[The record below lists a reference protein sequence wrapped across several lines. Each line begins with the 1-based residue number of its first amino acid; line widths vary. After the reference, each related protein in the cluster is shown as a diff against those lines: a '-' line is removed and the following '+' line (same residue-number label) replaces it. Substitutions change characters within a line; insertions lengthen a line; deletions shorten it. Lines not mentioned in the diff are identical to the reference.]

1 MGVTLERV
9 QYKFASIIGELCSE
23 PDILSQFA
31 VWVDLRLAEYKLKGS
46 ISLDCSGETPDPIW
60 LKGILSA
67 LIAKR
72 LAKGKAA
79 VLSSS
84 KCMLATGEDQKV
96 KSLVKL
102 QTPVIRISGPRSAQQ
117 TVEPQVTIP
126 PNFIVKG
133 EPEEEKVYPQVSFQ
147 DHAYLGDI
155 IRRKRAAETVSSES
169 PKRERVETI
178 PSSQSI
184 VLPDDFQSIPRQV
197 VADEGVT
204 TLLDTASPI
213 TGSEYLPA
221 ATNETPSPD
230 TRKPIQ
236 RGDPFLSSEG
246 KREFRSETVYKKLY
260 QDLPEFDDFILAGD
274 TSSSLSAE
282 QTLLHQDPSS
292 LDYSLKFP
300 LSPGKLGSSFEDDTS
315 FQESL
320 TDEEIRL
327 DQEPSDHSSLQHQE
341 VQTADSYNTR
351 RSVRIPA
358 ETSTEQEEKGI
369 EAKRSR
375 KYSPKDRKRQELLY
389 MRKTFERW
397 VRETYPGETRK
408 CESIPPEELDPYLT
422 HFFSVI
428 KNRNGEDY
436 DHGTFRKFQGNMN
449 QYLKEC
455 GYPSNITTS
464 KLFVSSQ
471 MAFADRR
478 DSLKNRQL
486 KALTLCVQS
495 KSIATKMT

>member
-221 ATNETPSPD
+221 ATNETPSPVNQSTGNKSQSSVGD
-230 TRKPIQ
+230 ASEMEMAAIRQRKA
-236 RGDPFLSSEG
+236 LY
-246 KREFRSETVYKKLY
+246 KLRSYVTK
-260 QDLPEFDDFILAGD
+260 FD
-274 TSSSLSAE
+274 
-282 QTLLHQDPSS
+282 
-292 LDYSLKFP
+292 
-300 LSPGKLGSSFEDDTS
+300 
-315 FQESL
+315 
-320 TDEEIRL
+320 
-327 DQEPSDHSSLQHQE
+327 
-341 VQTADSYNTR
+341 
-351 RSVRIPA
+351 
-358 ETSTEQEEKGI
+358 
-369 EAKRSR
+369 
-375 KYSPKDRKRQELLY
+375 
-389 MRKTFERW
+389 RW
-397 VRETYPGETRK
+397 VQAEFN
-408 CESIPPEELDPYLT
+408 ESRHMEDIPPEQLDAYLAQ
-422 HFFSVI
+422 FFTTL
-428 KNRNGEDY
+428 KTDRGGEYGY
-436 DHGTFRKFQGNMN
+436 DSLITLRSGLE
-449 QYLKEC
+449 QYLRQK
-455 GYPSNITTS
+455 GYPHLIRSSPLFCHSQAAVRKRRLKQAHARHQQAEISN
-464 KLFVSSQ
+464 
-471 MAFADRR
+471 
-478 DSLKNRQL
+478 NHNEH
-486 KALTLCVQS
+486 
-495 KSIATKMT
+495 